1 MNKSEIRKNL
11 RTLGIDSLDK
21 LNKND
26 LNYWWKRK
34 KVEIKLS
41 TESKEKIKEN
51 LILLN
56 QAKEYL
62 DNLDEEAIKSSLC
75 ENLDQINKYLNNKSK
90 NNLKSFNNFNQVELS
105 KIYKLRPDLKPK
117 EIPSFKNVKLIKAP
131 TLDLKFLLSQEML
144 GSGMAGI
151 LLEQ

>member
-90 NNLKSFNNFNQVELS
+90 NNLKSFDVESLGASFYDFAKKNSFNKRRS
-105 KIYKLRPDLKPK
+105 C
-117 EIPSFKNVKLIKAP
+117 
-131 TLDLKFLLSQEML
+131 
-144 GSGMAGI
+144 
-151 LLEQ
+151 

>member
-11 RTLGIDSLDK
+11 RILGIDSLDK
-21 LNKND
+21 LNQNP

-41 TESKEKIKEN
+41 SENKEKIKEN

-90 NNLKSFNNFNQVELS
+90 NNLKSFKSFNEVELS
-105 KIYKLRPDLKPK
+105 KIYELRPDLKPK
-117 EIPSFKNVKLIKAP
+117 EIPSISILIILIWKLYITK
-131 TLDLKFLLSQEML
+131 K
-144 GSGMAGI
+144 
-151 LLEQ
+151 